1 MSKSKKTA
9 KKKPD
14 QIDPL
19 EPVGHPKKAVTLPPS
34 EFGKQ
39 REKEVAESHPGHPN
53 YKSNAPE
60 VSEDPLKGSAPAPKE
75 AAAKKKRK

>member
-1 MSKSKKTA
+1 MSKKTA
-9 KKKPD
+9 KKKTD

-19 EPVGHPKKAVTLPPS
+19 EPVGHPKKSVTLPPS
-34 EFGKQ
+34 DFGKQ
-39 REKEVAESHPGHPN
+39 REKEVAESHPDHPN

-60 VSEDPLKGSAPAPKE
+60 VSEDPLKGSAPKE